1 MNQTPVFSARVESVR
16 EAFKSR
22 YGAAPEYVIRAPG
35 RVNLIGEHTDYND
48 GFVLPVAIDRE
59 MVIAASPKAD
69 REDRE
74 VRVWSCEY
82 EAEDVFSLG
91 QLARSETRPW
101 VDYLRGMLS
110 IWQACAFKLRGF
122 DAVIAGD
129 VPQGA
134 GLSSSAAYEVAVGTF
149 LNEMMA
155 TGISPKQLALLAQK
169 AENRFI
175 GVQCGIMDQF
185 ISAMGRP
192 DAALLIDC
200 RSLASRPV
208 PLRLA
213 EQGLV
218 IVITHSGVRRGLVDS
233 AYNERRAQC
242 EEAVQLLAK
251 SLHRDD
257 VKALRDIS
265 WDDFEAHQ
273 AGLPAVVAQRA
284 RHVVSENERVLQAVE
299 CLGRGDLTAFGKL
312 MNASH
317 ASLRDDFE
325 VSCPE
330 LDVLVAQTQAFEG
343 VVGARMTG
351 AGFGGCTV
359 TLMPS
364 NRVEAYRSHVLPAY
378 QRETGQ
384 EATAWVCVATQGASV
399 LDSPWRRA
407 GLM

>member
-1 MNQTPVFSARVESVR
+1 MTQAPVFSAHVQAVVD
-16 EAFKSR
+16 AFAAR
-22 YGAAPEYVIRAPG
+22 YGAPPAYVVRAPG

-59 MVIAASPKAD
+59 MVIAATPKAD
-69 REDRE
+69 RDDRE
-74 VRVWSCEY
+74 VRVWSGEY
-82 EAEDVFSLG
+82 EAEDRFPLD
-91 QLARSETRPW
+91 QLVRSEGQPW
-101 VDYLRGMLS
+101 VDYMRGMLF
-110 IWQACAFKLRGF
+110 IWQACAFKLRAF

-134 GLSSSAAYEVAVGTF
+134 GLSSSAAYEVAVGT
-149 LNEMMA
+149 LMNEMMA

-213 EQGLV
+213 EKGLV

-242 EEAVQLLAK
+242 EEAVRLLATRLK
-251 SLHRDD
+251 RGD

-265 WDDFEAHQ
+265 WDEFKVHQ
-273 AGLPAVVAQRA
+273 AALPALVAQRA

-299 CLGRGDLTAFGKL
+299 CLGRGDMSGFGRL

-317 ASLRDDFE
+317 ASLRDDFQ

-330 LDVLVAQTQAFEG
+330 LDALVSLTQAFEG
-343 VVGARMTG
+343 VVGSRMTG
-351 AGFGGCTV
+351 AGFGGCAV
-359 TLMPS
+359 TLMPAE
-364 NRVEAYRSHVLPAY
+364 RVEAYQAQILPAY
-378 QRETGQ
+378 AQETGKQ
-384 EATAWVCVATQGASV
+384 ATAWVCEAVAGASV

-407 GLM
+407 GLA